1 MMITFPMAKIN
12 IGLRVTGKRSDG
24 FHDIE
29 TLFYPVNLCDALE
42 FVVAEGKVTD
52 DELTVTG
59 IDIRTHNEKNLVI
72 RAIKKM
78 REKNPV
84 PYLKIHLHKA
94 IPTGAGLGGG
104 SSDAASILKSIN
116 RCFNISLNE
125 DVLRAYALELG
136 SDCPFF
142 IEPLPSIATG
152 RGEELTTVTPILE
165 GYNLVLINPGIHI
178 STRDAYLNSIPDVPK
193 KSLKQLIK
201 TDPSDWKKYIKNDFE
216 DFAFKLYPQIR
227 EIKKSLYLSG
237 AFYASMSGSGS
248 SVYGIFDR
256 KPVVADN
263 LKEFVIYEGVL

>member
-1 MMITFPMAKIN
+1 MVTFPKAKIN

-42 FVVAEGKVTD
+42 FVVPGGKVTD

-59 IDIRTHNEKNLVI
+59 IDIRTQNEKNLVI
-72 RAIKKM
+72 RAVRKM
-78 REKNPV
+78 REKFPV
-84 PYLKIHLHKA
+84 PFLKIHLHKA

-104 SSDAASILKSIN
+104 SSDAACILKSIN
-116 RCFNISLNE
+116 RYFNISLSEE
-125 DVLRAYALELG
+125 DLRAYALELG
-136 SDCPFF
+136 SDCPYF
-142 IEPLPSIATG
+142 IDPSPSIATG
-152 RGEELTTVTPILE
+152 RGEKLTAVGSFLE

-178 STRDAYLNSIPDVPK
+178 STRDAYLNSTPAVPK
-193 KSLKQLIK
+193 KSLKQLIMN
-201 TDPSDWKKYIKNDFE
+201 DPSEWKKYIKNDFE

-237 AFYASMSGSGS
+237 AVYASMSGSGS

-256 KPVVADN
+256 KPVVEDN

>member
-59 IDIRTHNEKNLVI
+59 IDIHTHNEKNLVI

-78 REKNPV
+78 REKFPI
-84 PYLKIHLHKA
+84 PFMKIHLHKA

-104 SSDAASILKSIN
+104 SSDAACILKSMN
-116 RCFNISLNE
+116 RCFNISLSE

-142 IEPLPSIATG
+142 IDPSPSIATG
-152 RGEELTTVTPILE
+152 RGEKVTAVAPILE

-178 STRDAYLNSIPDVPK
+178 STRDAYLNSIPAVPK

-201 TDPSDWKKYIKNDFE
+201 SDPSEWRKHIKNDFE

-237 AFYASMSGSGS
+237 AVYASMSGSGS
-248 SVYGIFDR
+248 SVYGIFDK
-256 KPVVADN
+256 KPVVTDN
-263 LKEFVIYEGVL
+263 LKAFVIYEGVL